1 MWNARPKGHVW
12 TPCVIMG
19 YPCLHDASQVVLGQR
34 DDKIQAF
41 SPQRP
46 EQSFA
51 EGIRLGALRRSFQDP
66 EPQVL
71 YTLIEFS

>member
-1 MWNARPKGHVW
+1 MRTSCIIVA
-12 TPCVIMG
+12 
-19 YPCLHDASQVVLGQR
+19 YPYVHDASQVVLGQR

-41 SPQRP
+41 SPQRT

-51 EGIRLGALRRSFQDP
+51 ESIRLGALRRSFQDL
-66 EPQVL
+66 EPQGL